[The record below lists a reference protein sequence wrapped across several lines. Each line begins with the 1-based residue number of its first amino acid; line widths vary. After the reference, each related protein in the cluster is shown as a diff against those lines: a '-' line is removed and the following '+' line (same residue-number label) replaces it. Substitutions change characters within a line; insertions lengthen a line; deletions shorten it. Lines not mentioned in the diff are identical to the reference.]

1 MTNSDFRT
9 TWENLPLPVGKDV
22 YSAAKIDGSNC
33 WLFKTEEKGLG
44 LLMVG
49 VNEPVNLPKLRHF
62 EFLYLFEKV
71 LALPGSEHR
80 LKKCLEIHLD
90 NSCDAE
96 LLTLVF
102 NRMHELEPKGH
113 FSSELMIAILQ
124 QMIQLVKLEK
134 RPPSKEE
141 VIGAWGELH
150 VLERLLKGA
159 ENASDALRRIAGW
172 EAAGPSR
179 DIIDFRVLDVATGLA
194 IEVKTGTANRHHHI
208 GGVNQI
214 TVPEDYAEGYIA
226 SVIAREVS
234 PAAGRNCKQ
243 VVDDLLS
250 NMKGT
255 SDQIKNQRFTL
266 LQKINERGHECLDE
280 RYFFIAEHDALR
292 LIKMEDMERPVHT
305 ENLTALEWTAS
316 VEDLPFISKH
326 AELADSSF
334 FE

>member
-1 MTNSDFRT
+1 MTSSDFRK
-9 TWENLPLPVGKDV
+9 TWEALPLPVGKDV
-22 YSAAKIDGSNC
+22 YSAAKIESTNC

-49 VNEPVNLPKLRHF
+49 VNEPVNLPNLKYF
-62 EFLYLFEKV
+62 QFLFLFEKV

-80 LKKCLEIHLD
+80 LNRCLEIHLD

-102 NRMHELEPKGH
+102 NRMHELEPMGH
-113 FSSELMIAILQ
+113 FSSELMITILQ
-124 QMIQLVKLEK
+124 QMMQLVSLQKL
-134 RPPSKEE
+134 PPSKEE
-141 VIGAWGELH
+141 VIGVWGELH

-159 ENASDALRRIAGW
+159 GNPSDALRRIIGW
-172 EAAGPSR
+172 ETVGPSR
-179 DIIDFRVLDVATGLA
+179 DIIDFRVLDVASGLA
-194 IEVKTGTANRHHHI
+194 IEVKTTVGNRLHHI

-214 TVPEDYAEGYIA
+214 TIPEGYEEGFIA
-226 SVIAREVS
+226 SVRVREVS

-250 NMKGT
+250 NLLGT
-255 SDQIKNQRFTL
+255 SNQIKSQRFAL

-280 RYFFIAEHDALR
+280 RYFFTTEHDSLR
-292 LIKMEDMERPVHT
+292 LINMVEMERPIHT
-305 ENLTALEWTAS
+305 QNLTSLEWVAS
-316 VEDLPFISKH
+316 VEDLPFVSEH
-326 AELADSSF
+326 CELANSGF